1 MFGVWGLV
9 VIFIMDNRCVQGL
22 FVQKNSQF
30 LQSPVKP
37 KKNVLVSLGWYDPRV
52 IEGIGRFARE
62 AGWHLE
68 MRSIFEASP
77 PAGWRGDGLLV
88 NDTAVP
94 RLSKFLAAQ
103 MHRQPTVLIGA
114 NHLSSGF
121 ATVKEDNSAIGRL
134 AASHFLERGYRHFAW
149 ISLNRGRVE
158 RERRSAYEAALAA
171 EGASCHFLEWH
182 RFRGK
187 AAQTWAK
194 SRIWLGQKLSA
205 LPKPIAV
212 FALDDLLAIDTVEVC
227 LDAGFRVPDDV
238 AVMGVGNMELA
249 CECAQVPISSID
261 EDARG
266 IAYRAARTLEELM
279 NGQPIS
285 PGPIVVPVGGLVL
298 RRSTDTFAVTHSAVA
313 RAHAIMKTQY
323 ARPLVIEDIASD
335 VGVSVRALH
344 YAFQSELRIS
354 PAKHLE
360 RIRIEVAR
368 GLIAGKNLKITEV
381 AKMAGFGTPRNLHR
395 AHTREYGVPPVRSPR
410 AAQNKRE

>member
-1 MFGVWGLV
+1 MAI
-9 VIFIMDNRCVQGL
+9 IFTIDNVCVQRL
-22 FVQKNSQF
+22 FVQKKSQF

-114 NHLSSGF
+114 NHLASGF
-121 ATVKEDNSAIGRL
+121 ATVQEDNTAIGRL

-158 RERRSAYEAALAA
+158 RERRTAYEAALAA
-171 EGASCHFLEWH
+171 EGADCHFLEWH
-182 RFRGK
+182 HFRGK
-187 AAQTWAK
+187 TPQTWAN
-194 SRIWLGQKLSA
+194 SRIWLAQKLSV

-279 NGQPIS
+279 NGQVIS
-285 PGPIVVPVGGLVL
+285 RAPIVVPVSGLVL

-313 RAHAIMKTQY
+313 KAHAIMKAQY
-323 ARPLVIEDIASD
+323 SRPLVIEGIASD

-360 RIRIEVAR
+360 RIRIQVAR
-368 GLIAGKNLKITEV
+368 DLLARKNLKITEV
-381 AKMAGFGTPRNLHR
+381 AKMSGFGTPRNLHR

-410 AAQNKRE
+410 GLKSKGE